1 MVIGYQLPPVPDRPE
16 SSNRVSGD
24 GRRSVAAIARRNAG
38 QHERRS
44 VSPARSA
51 FRISLRRAS
60 ARCSRAGD
68 VALGGGTDRSLEG
81 DFESEIF
88 ASTLLKSAA
97 NAATIRVVVSRDP
110 VYLWGASPG
119 EMLAYPE
126 GNRQSQLG
134 VPPPETMMDCA
145 SQSFNDW
152 ESIPWFRP
160 KLTGRGIRPR
170 PP

>member
-1 MVIGYQLPPVPDRPE
+1 VIGYQLPPVPDRPE
-16 SSNRVSGD
+16 SSNRVSAD
-24 GRRSVAAIARRNAG
+24 VRRSVAAIERRNAVRR
-38 QHERRS
+38 EKRS

-51 FRISLRRAS
+51 FRISLRKAS
-60 ARCSRAGD
+60 ASYSRAGD
-68 VALGGGTDRSLEG
+68 VALGGGTEWSSND
-81 DFESEIF
+81 DFESKNI
-88 ASTLLKSAA
+88 AIALLKSAA
-97 NAATIRVVVSRDP
+97 NAATIRVVVSRD
-110 VYLWGASPG
+110 LKRLQGASPR

-126 GNRQSQLG
+126 GNRSSQLG

-160 KLTGRGIRPR
+160 NLTGRGIRPR